1 MSGLVKRIL
10 WNPRQYYVL
19 FLKEIISN
27 DGLLWDQTKNINI
40 FKYFAIKEK
49 IRIFFLYNGAEF

>member
-10 WNPRQYYVL
+10 WNPWQYYVL

-27 DGLLWDQTKNINI
+27 DGLL
-40 FKYFAIKEK
+40 
-49 IRIFFLYNGAEF
+49 